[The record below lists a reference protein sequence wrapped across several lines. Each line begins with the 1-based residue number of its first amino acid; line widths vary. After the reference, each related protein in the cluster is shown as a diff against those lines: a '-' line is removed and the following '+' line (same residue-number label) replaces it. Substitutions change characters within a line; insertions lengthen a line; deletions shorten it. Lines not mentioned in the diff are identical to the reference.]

1 MRGLV
6 MTRYRIVKMLL
17 PVSVEIRLL
26 MASPEVSCIVILVS
40 CSVMRAWL
48 VHNMLT

>member
-1 MRGLV
+1 MRRLV
-6 MTRYRIVKMLL
+6 MTRYRIVKVLL
-17 PVSVEIRLL
+17 PVSVQIGLL

-40 CSVMRAWL
+40 YSVMGAWL